1 MTSTQQNKTCT
12 TNVDSNSLVP
22 STDLQHYVDAANRN
36 PHFQAL
42 SEPEKLSYVR
52 LLIEAEE
59 WAVNF
64 GFKRTYLNSY
74 LQGGIKDD

>member
-1 MTSTQQNKTCT
+1 MTKAHIVT
-12 TNVDSNSLVP
+12 TKVDSNSRIP
-22 STDLQHYVDAANRN
+22 STKLQHYVDAAKANS
-36 PHFQAL
+36 HFAAL
-42 SEPEKLSYVR
+42 SEDEQIAYVR